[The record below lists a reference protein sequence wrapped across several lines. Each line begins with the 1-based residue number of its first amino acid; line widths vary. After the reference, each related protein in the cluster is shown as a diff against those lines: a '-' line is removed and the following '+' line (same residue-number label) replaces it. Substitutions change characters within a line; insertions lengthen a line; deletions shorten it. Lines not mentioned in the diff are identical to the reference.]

1 MTPIT
6 GFDPTTYDDK
16 TLIEAIKSLR
26 HSRSDY
32 LGSWG
37 KKRLVLLEREANRRK
52 LNIQPAKQNDR
63 PTHNGF

>member
-1 MTPIT
+1 MA
-6 GFDPTTYDDK
+6 FDPKEYDDN
-16 TLIEAIKSLR
+16 TLVEAIKNLR

-52 LNIQPAKQNDR
+52 LTIQPTPKDDR
-63 PTHNGF
+63 HPM

>member
-1 MTPIT
+1 MA
-6 GFDPTTYDDK
+6 FDPKEYDDN
-16 TLIEAIKSLR
+16 TLVEAIKSLR

-37 KKRLVLLEREANRRK
+37 KKRLAVLEQEANRRK
-52 LNIQPAKQNDR
+52 LTIQPTLKNDR

>member
-1 MTPIT
+1 MT
-6 GFDPTTYDDK
+6 GFDPTTYDDH

-37 KKRLVLLEREANRRK
+37 KKRLAVLEREANRRK
-52 LNIQPAKQNDR
+52 LNIQPTQKNDR
-63 PTHNGF
+63 HPM

>member
-1 MTPIT
+1 MT
-6 GFDPTTYDDK
+6 GFDLTKCDD
-16 TLIEAIKSLR
+16 TSLIEAIKNLR

-52 LNIQPAKQNDR
+52 LTIQTIQKNDSPA
-63 PTHNGF
+63 HNGF

>member
-1 MTPIT
+1 MT
-6 GFDPTTYDDK
+6 GFDLTKCDD
-16 TLIEAIKSLR
+16 TALIEAIKNLR

-52 LNIQPAKQNDR
+52 LNIQPTPKNDR
-63 PTHNGF
+63 HPM